1 MRQTPR
7 AVLFLPCGHPS
18 AKERLMKFAIATPKP
33 RNPFAT
39 AARLRHGGS
48 HRPSTGAL
56 RQRSRQHLRQTL
68 AQLDPRKDSP

>member
-1 MRQTPR
+1 
-7 AVLFLPCGHPS
+7 
-18 AKERLMKFAIATPKP
+18 MKFVIATPKP

-48 HRPSTGAL
+48 HRSSPGAL
-56 RQRSRQHLRQTL
+56 RQRSRQDLRRAL